1 LAYGSNLEVNVIKLL
16 FYIRTILS
24 RQAPERIVRMG
35 QADILPTTQH
45 CHHAGKRR
53 SKFASQAKSNHVL
66 GIFVFFCTFVFVFT
80 VATTEIIRTVEKRMM
95 DISLGV
101 VYRFDSEMHGR
112 TVKGPRCCY
121 GVDCL
126 STSKNRFAV
135 VTYLTTGDYFPFLQ
149 QLECTLRKSNPDVE
163 FAIMLPN
170 GHAEDGVEQKIQ
182 NLGIKII
189 RVDDISYP
197 NKYEHRFAGNWLK
210 LRAFELTEYDAV
222 ILLDSDTVVLQ
233 DISELFHLPTDF
245 AASLDQA
252 PWLNQEKALQTMI
265 QGGMMFLRPCQAMA
279 EDMYRI
285 LRERPKLRFT
295 IGNAEQEFLS
305 WYFRY
310 SVWLLPDYYNA
321 MNRPS
326 LRGNTTRG
334 GFTPKIVHFT
344 SDKPI
349 NGHNSDT
356 PGHQFLC
363 SPSEIENRP
372 SLVNKKRKFT
382 LF

>member
-1 LAYGSNLEVNVIKLL
+1 
-16 FYIRTILS
+16 
-24 RQAPERIVRMG
+24 MG
-35 QADILPTTQH
+35 QADILPTTQQ
-45 CHHAGKRR
+45 CHLAGKRR
-53 SKFASQAKSNHVL
+53 SKLASQSRSNHALAV
-66 GIFVFFCTFVFVFT
+66 FVFFCTFVFVFT
-80 VATTEIIRTVEKRMM
+80 IATTEIIRTVEKRMM

-112 TVKGPRCCY
+112 TVKGPRCCH

-126 STSKNRFAV
+126 RNRKNRFAV

-149 QLECTLRKSNPDVE
+149 QLECTLRKSNPKVE
-163 FAIMLPN
+163 FAIMLPD
-170 GHAEDGVEQKIQ
+170 GHAQDDMVQKIRE
-182 NLGIKII
+182 LGIKII
-189 RVDDISYP
+189 HVDDISYP

-222 ILLDSDTVVLQ
+222 ILLDSDTVVLE
-233 DISELFHLPTDF
+233 DISELFNLPTDF

-326 LRGNTTRG
+326 LMGNTTRG
-334 GFTPKIVHFT
+334 GFAPKIVHFT

-349 NGHNSDT
+349 HGHNSDT

-363 SPSEIENRP
+363 SRNEIESRP
-372 SLVNKKRKFT
+372 LVKKKKFT
-382 LF
+382 MF